1 MCTKKH
7 LPSVHVCVRKRE
19 LYVDL
24 EFKPLNLDFGP
35 ILKQTTKVLISS
47 LKISKSKKIIVK
59 KCS

>member
-1 MCTKKH
+1 M
-7 LPSVHVCVRKRE
+7 CVRKRE